1 MSDEAG
7 MDADA
12 VEAIASDLRDRGN
25 SFFKEEKY
33 SQAADAYREALGY
46 LRGEKLGKVTPG
58 SLVQALRLNLATT
71 LLRLQGDALNT
82 EAVSLCDEVLTVDSE
97 CAKAHFLRSIGR
109 RVQAEVLTDFAARKS
124 LLQSARQDALQAARA
139 KPRDRQVRGLLDEI
153 TEALRGMSQDGGNS
167 QGGSLAGAFLGNSK
181 SKGLY
186 SDKRASQA
194 EECPPIVCEVC
205 GREGHHRCGKDWWV
219 AQRARWLRVSEE
231 EVGRDPSDFEDD
243 GTLIGLRIAQ
253 RAAERLASGGTDADE
268 SRRRCDDLSELSE
281 DEREMLEDCLESTER
296 PFPRLK
302 RRLPLAQAVWCA
314 EELWAED

>member
-1 MSDEAG
+1 
-7 MDADA
+7 
-12 VEAIASDLRDRGN
+12 
-25 SFFKEEKY
+25 
-33 SQAADAYREALGY
+33 
-46 LRGEKLGKVTPG
+46 
-58 SLVQALRLNLATT
+58 
-71 LLRLQGDALNT
+71 
-82 EAVSLCDEVLTVDSE
+82 
-97 CAKAHFLRSIGR
+97 
-109 RVQAEVLTDFAARKS
+109 
-124 LLQSARQDALQAARA
+124 
-139 KPRDRQVRGLLDEI
+139 
-153 TEALRGMSQDGGNS
+153 
-167 QGGSLAGAFLGNSK
+167 
-181 SKGLY
+181 
-186 SDKRASQA
+186 
-194 EECPPIVCEVC
+194 
-205 GREGHHRCGKDWWV
+205 V